1 MQLLSVNIGERK
13 PLQRKDRLDQ
23 TGIFKLPVHGPVRVT
38 RLGLEGDVIVSKR
51 HHGGPDQAVYVYGW
65 ADYEW
70 WSKELGQNLEP
81 GTFGENLTISDL
93 ESARFQIG
101 DYLHIE
107 QVTLQV
113 TAPRIPCGTFA
124 ARMGD
129 PQWVK
134 RFRRAERPGLYCRVI
149 QDGFVQA
156 GNNVSIEPYTEP
168 TVSIVEMYRE
178 YYDRNKNEETFR
190 RHFNAP
196 IAIRARKDLE
206 KELETRR
213 AVLRK
218 S

>member
-70 WSKELGQNLEP
+70 WSKELGQNFEP

-168 TVSIVEMYRE
+168 TVSILEMFRE
-178 YYDRNKNEETFR
+178 YYNRNKNEETFH

-206 KELETRR
+206 KELEARR
-213 AVLRK
+213 AALRK